1 MPTLPPNSDERDAA
15 LRELTAALSVTAAG
29 QPLDIS
35 IGAAATFIVSQVEA
49 VGDPALFAYAARTL
63 RRVADILQPQ
73 WIATAD
79 RMPPDETPVLI
90 VLKGKVRIGE
100 LRWDHPG
107 HEDSY
112 TSYRYWDDPNDDGQ
126 EWEFADITHWAPMLP
141 PPAE

>member
-15 LRELTAALSVTAAG
+15 LRELATALSATAAG
-29 QPLDIS
+29 HPLDIS

-49 VGDPALFAYAARTL
+49 VGDPDLFAYAARTL

-73 WIATAD
+73 WTATAD

-90 VLKGKVRIGE
+90 MLNGEVRIGE

-112 TSYRYWDDPNDDGQ
+112 HSYRYWDDPNDDGQ
-126 EWEFADITHWAPMLP
+126 CWEHADVSHWAPMLM
-141 PPAE
+141 PPAA